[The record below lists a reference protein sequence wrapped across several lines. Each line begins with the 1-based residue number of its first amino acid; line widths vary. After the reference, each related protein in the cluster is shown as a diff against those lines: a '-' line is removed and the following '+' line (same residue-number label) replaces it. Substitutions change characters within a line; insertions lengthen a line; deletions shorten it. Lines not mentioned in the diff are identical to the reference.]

1 MSLAVLAS
9 RALYGLQAWPVQVE
23 VHVGGGLPSL
33 SLVGLPGAGV
43 RESRDRVRSAI
54 LSCGLDFPPGRI
66 TVNLAPVDLP
76 KDSGRF
82 DLPIALG
89 VLLASQLVTDIP
101 PGARVTASDVL
112 ALSQTN
118 RDELDELERLWGAEL
133 RTRAESWTPPADP
146 KSPAARWAPPAH
158 WSAATRQTT

>member
-1 MSLAVLAS
+1 MVQPKEPAEWV
-9 RALYGLQAWPVQVE
+9 AL
-23 VHVGGGLPSL
+23 
-33 SLVGLPGAGV
+33 
-43 RESRDRVRSAI
+43 
-54 LSCGLDFPPGRI
+54 
-66 TVNLAPVDLP
+66 VDLLLSRYSISHP
-76 KDSGRF
+76 ARLVVAVDEAGETKDSAKAREALALLFKRGRKRE
-82 DLPIALG
+82 LG